1 MNYIIKRFMIK
12 ELKLSGHELNVFAF
26 IYASTFSGCKSF
38 VGNINTISE
47 NVGCSEKTVKRIL
60 GNLCDLGY
68 ISKKVINTKNGEKF
82 NKKMVIRVLTNV
94 STPIY
99 LKFDDDKE
107 ISLKSC
113 SKVLINYDYDEETKD
128 LIIYFVS
135 KFIDA
140 YNINFWGR
148 KTYPRLSAD
157 FLNGDI
163 ENLNYYIYEWCLQEK
178 DIDEIIE
185 FYSEDMDRFEEV
197 GKKKKFSVRLSHL
210 LNENIIKYYLERINN
225 NE

>member
-1 MNYIIKRFMIK
+1 MTKD
-12 ELKLSGHELNVFAF
+12 LKLSGHELNIFAF
-26 IYASTFSGCKSF
+26 IYSSTFYGCKKF
-38 VGNINTISE
+38 IGNISTIAE
-47 NVGCSEKTVKRIL
+47 YVGCSEKTVSRVLNKL
-60 GNLCDLGY
+60 NDSGF
-68 ISKKVINTKNGEKF
+68 ISKKVITSKSDEIF
-82 NKKMVIRVLTNV
+82 YKKVAISVLTNIKK
-94 STPIY
+94 PISFD
-99 LKFDDDKE
+99 FDDNKSV
-107 ISLKSC
+107 SLKSC

-163 ENLNYYIYEWCLQEK
+163 ENLNYYISDWCLQEK

-210 LNENIIKYYLERINN
+210 LNENIMKYYLERIKN